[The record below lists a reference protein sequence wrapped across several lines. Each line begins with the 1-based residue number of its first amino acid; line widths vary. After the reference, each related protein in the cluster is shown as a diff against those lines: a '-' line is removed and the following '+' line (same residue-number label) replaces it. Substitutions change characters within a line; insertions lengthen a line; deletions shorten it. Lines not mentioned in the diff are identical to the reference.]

1 MFFGL
6 FDLPV
11 FMDQLCPCTN
21 VFLTAYA
28 HVRTEPQCDIGQ
40 TRGKKIGILEASIA
54 SKWKYE
60 SAFGNYDLPPQGRDA
75 TQSLLREAEVVHLFT
90 DGSLEGQDT
99 EDWWLVLA
107 L

>member
-1 MFFGL
+1 MSL
-6 FDLPV
+6 YKCLSDS
-11 FMDQLCPCTN
+11 LCSCKDR
-21 VFLTAYA
+21 AS
-28 HVRTEPQCDIGQ
+28 VRHRPNS
-40 TRGKKIGILEASIA
+40 RKKIGILEASIA